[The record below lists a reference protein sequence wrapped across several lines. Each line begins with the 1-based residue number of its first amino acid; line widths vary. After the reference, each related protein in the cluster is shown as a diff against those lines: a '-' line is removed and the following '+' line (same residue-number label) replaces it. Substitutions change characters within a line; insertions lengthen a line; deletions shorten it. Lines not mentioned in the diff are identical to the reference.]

1 MHSFPSPSA
10 RSIPCTPAIG
20 SSIPE
25 AARLIYV
32 AEQNLSMSAQICIY
46 NARNLHAV
54 LVRRYVRSP
63 REIPGRPRLP
73 DSASACSG
81 SVVFDA
87 HSRRERA

>member
-1 MHSFPSPSA
+1 MAVLLDSPGFVASTENGATATADSAPSP
-10 RSIPCTPAIG
+10 T
-20 SSIPE
+20 
-25 AARLIYV
+25 RLHSRRKFLG
-32 AEQNLSMSAQICIY
+32 LSIY

-63 REIPGRPRLP
+63 REIPGRARLL